1 MGRDLCADPKF
12 KPLCPKC
19 DADRVEAYSHLF
31 GLMQGYQCKAC
42 GFTFSGYYDDNFSS
56 WKWCSS
62 CKRAVDIAGEDGYCR
77 ATSDHKHTLERRR
90 WRTKEEV
97 W

>member
-1 MGRDLCADPKF
+1 MGSDICADPRF

-19 DADRVEAYSHLF
+19 DSDHVEAYSHLF

-42 GFTFSGYYDDNFSS
+42 GHAFSGYYDDNFSS
-56 WKWCSS
+56 WEWCSS
-62 CKRAVDIAGEDGYCR
+62 CGRAMLSCSQNSPCR

-90 WRTKEEV
+90 WRTKDEV